1 MRSVGSWR
9 GVGAFSFSSRSW
21 DVSSGLSDLSG
32 LSGLSVLSFFR
43 LQKEPMLSVK
53 WTGAKYVKCE
63 MFTVQAFAATLEI
76 AALFDKILLTS

>member
-9 GVGAFSFSSRSW
+9 GVGAFSFSFSSRSW
-21 DVSSGLSDLSG
+21 DVSPGLSG
-32 LSGLSVLSFFR
+32 LSGSSFFR
-43 LQKEPMLSVK
+43 PQKKPMLSVN

-76 AALFDKILLTS
+76 AALFDKIYLTS